1 MSKKS
6 LLSKP
11 KLKTSLHSEEFPLD
25 IKIIVHMNILFVN
38 FKLLI
43 FQYHNA
49 FFTFNLTENDSF
61 FFF

>member
-11 KLKTSLHSEEFPLD
+11 KKKTPLHSEELSLD
-25 IKIIVHMNILFVN
+25 IKIIVQMNTLFVN

-49 FFTFNLTENDSF
+49 FFTFNLTYNDSF